1 MGRKS
6 KDTAMLVVEAL
17 CADYKRQ
24 RELISSGGLE
34 HRTAVELRYYSFK
47 IFDAVAEIVG
57 ERDAET
63 MIREVGENIGYAKS
77 DMIYIS
83 ETLYKTRK
91 TEVKYNIARRL
102 HLID

>member
-6 KDTAMLVVEAL
+6 RDTAILIVEAL

-24 RELISSGGLE
+24 RELITSGKLE

-77 DMIYIS
+77 DLFYFS
-83 ETLYKTRK
+83 EALYKTRK
-91 TEVKYNIARRL
+91 LEVKYNIARRL